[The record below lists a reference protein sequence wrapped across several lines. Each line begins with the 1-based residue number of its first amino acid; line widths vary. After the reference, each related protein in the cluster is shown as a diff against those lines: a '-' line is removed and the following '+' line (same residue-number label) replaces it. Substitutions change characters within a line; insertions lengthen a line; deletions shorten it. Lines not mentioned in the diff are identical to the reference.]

1 MTTSRARHCGS
12 FWFYWT
18 VTGTAEACGPG
29 TRRAAGLVPHAP
41 SRAPAAERKGPQV
54 CKGGFAVPQRGVTS
68 DRSNGTG
75 AAADADHCGRGA
87 PAPVSPRFRAALSA
101 RCGGDAG
108 WTGPSTRPG
117 GIGMPRGRKGPEA
130 RWRRATVPP
139 SGEVSSAMGHGCWS
153 QRELTFLV
161 T

>member
-1 MTTSRARHCGS
+1 MSTSLWERLVLLDGHRDSRGVRPGDATCRGAGS
-12 FWFYWT
+12 
-18 VTGTAEACGPG
+18 
-29 TRRAAGLVPHAP
+29 TRTFQ
-41 SRAPAAERKGPQV
+41 SSCSRKGPQV

-108 WTGPSTRPG
+108 WTGPGTRPG

-153 QRELTFLV
+153 QRELTFSV

>member
-29 TRRAAGLVPHAP
+29 TRRAVGLVPHAP

-101 RCGGDAG
+101 
-108 WTGPSTRPG
+108 SL
-117 GIGMPRGRKGPEA
+117 
-130 RWRRATVPP
+130 WRRRWMDGSRHPSRRHRDAARSKGTGSKVATCH
-139 SGEVSSAMGHGCWS
+139 SSPVWGG
-153 QRELTFLV
+153 L
-161 T
+161 